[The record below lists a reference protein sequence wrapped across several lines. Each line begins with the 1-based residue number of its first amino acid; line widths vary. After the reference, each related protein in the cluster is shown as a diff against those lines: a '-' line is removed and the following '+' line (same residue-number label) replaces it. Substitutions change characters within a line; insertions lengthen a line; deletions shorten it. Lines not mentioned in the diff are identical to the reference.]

1 MISYV
6 PNKYK
11 SKDLTVSSKKLTEDS
26 ILANLSDSTLESIN
40 DSVCNVSEIE
50 PYAQ

>member
-1 MISYV
+1 M

-11 SKDLTVSSKKLTEDS
+11 SKELMFSKQVDSSV
-26 ILANLSDSTLESIN
+26 LANLSDSTLGSYNE
-40 DSVCNVSEIE
+40 SVCDVSEIE